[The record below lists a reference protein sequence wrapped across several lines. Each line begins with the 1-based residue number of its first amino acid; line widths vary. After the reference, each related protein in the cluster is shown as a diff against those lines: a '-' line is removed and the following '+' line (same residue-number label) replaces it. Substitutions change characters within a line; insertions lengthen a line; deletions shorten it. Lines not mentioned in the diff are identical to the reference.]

1 MNAPASY
8 VWNGAISSVHEQITF
23 SPSKTYCETLNLL
36 PLNTKDDFFSP
47 PVSSGSKSNHLFK
60 QQQLTP
66 IYWVIAAVRGD

>member
-36 PLNTKDDFFSP
+36 PLNTKDDFFPSR
-47 PVSSGSKSNHLFK
+47 FIR
-60 QQQLTP
+60 QQK
-66 IYWVIAAVRGD
+66 

>member
-36 PLNTKDDFFSP
+36 PLNTKDDFFSLP
-47 PVSSGSKSNHLFK
+47 FHQAAKVIISLSSNSWHLF
-60 QQQLTP
+60 T
-66 IYWVIAAVRGD
+66 G